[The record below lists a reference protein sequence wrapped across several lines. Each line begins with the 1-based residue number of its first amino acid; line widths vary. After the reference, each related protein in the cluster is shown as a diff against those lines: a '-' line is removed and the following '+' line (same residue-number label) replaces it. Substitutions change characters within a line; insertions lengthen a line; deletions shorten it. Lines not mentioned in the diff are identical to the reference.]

1 MAILCALLGLQL
13 HLYLIKA
20 RENFSLDFH
29 QAAWNCLVI
38 QDLHTYFLLF
48 RPKYLFWL
56 PKGRKQRTL
65 MRTHWKPWQS
75 NFTLKLKHLW
85 MLRTSVIFGMIL
97 AVLST
102 IRRSWTLTH
111 SLCWTNKPVHN
122 DITGSHSNYTVNI
135 HQNHAMPWKQ
145 RYPETIVM
153 CDYGHGFL

>member
-111 SLCWTNKPVHN
+111 CAEQINLSTMTLQGVIP
-122 DITGSHSNYTVNI
+122 ITLLISTKT
-135 HQNHAMPWKQ
+135 MPCLGNRGIQKQ
-145 RYPETIVM
+145 
-153 CDYGHGFL
+153 